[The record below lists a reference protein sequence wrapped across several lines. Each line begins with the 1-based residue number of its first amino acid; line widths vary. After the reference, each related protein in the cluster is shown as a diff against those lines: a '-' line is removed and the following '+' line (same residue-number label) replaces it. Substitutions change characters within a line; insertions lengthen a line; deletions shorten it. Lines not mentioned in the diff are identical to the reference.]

1 MDAVCKF
8 NKYGHCRYEKFCH
21 FSHEDR
27 KCEDKFC
34 DIRLCSLRHP
44 KNCKYVVKNKPC
56 KFGEFCS
63 FEHEIDDIATF
74 LRDTPEKI
82 LEKKIQELHVMI
94 GTKDSEIEYLKK
106 IINKSNI
113 GQFDGETYDDD
124 PSDFLATD
132 ENENNVNDSDDFK
145 PNIEED

>member
-1 MDAVCKF
+1 MQKDSAKAHPNPL
-8 NKYGHCRYEKFCH
+8 NKLVACVICQETKVISEVFLQWMLCVNSTSMAIADMKS
-21 FSHEDR
+21 FVLFPHEDR

-63 FEHEIDDIATF
+63 CEHEIDDIATF

-82 LEKKIQELHVMI
+82 IQYVSLEMSK
-94 GTKDSEIEYLKK
+94 TK
-106 IINKSNI
+106 
-113 GQFDGETYDDD
+113 T
-124 PSDFLATD
+124 T
-132 ENENNVNDSDDFK
+132 V
-145 PNIEED
+145 